1 MKKRYTFTDGE
12 TIDADLDD
20 LRKLLAENQC
30 YLDNYE
36 DVYSSLEDD
45 DYVAR
50 GNGFCDRKYSDDFI
64 EGQMEKYGR
73 RVKEIEGWIAEW
85 PAEKPS
91 NYRAKIIFT
100 AFFLTFI
107 TIMSSCNQKTSVD
120 LILHNA
126 NIYTVDNDFTKV
138 QAFAVKDG
146 KFVAVGDE
154 KQIMQHYTAKE
165 IIDAQGNA
173 VYPGFMD
180 GHCHF
185 TGYGENLVRWANLK
199 GCRSF
204 DEVIERLK
212 VHDSLYPSDW
222 LLGRGWDQNL
232 WEVAEFPDNKKLV
245 EVFPD
250 KKVLLTRVDG
260 HAVLVSKEV
269 LELAGIDE
277 NTKMDGGMAIVK
289 DGRCTGVL
297 LDNLA
302 DAAKALVPKM
312 ETELRVQALLK
323 AQENCMAVGLTSV
336 TDAGLDIATIE
347 LIDSLQQAGQLIMHV
362 NAMVNPDDETMDYFM
377 GQGVI
382 DKECLTV
389 RSVKIYADGALGSR
403 GAKLLEPY
411 SDDPTNTG
419 LMVENDDFYH
429 HVCQKAYDAG
439 FQVCCHAI
447 GDGGVRHVLDIYSE
461 YLKGQ
466 NDLRW
471 RIEHSQVV
479 DEADFQ
485 RYGEYSVIPSIQTTH
500 CTSDM
505 DWADERLGEERIKN
519 AYAYQRLL
527 QQNGWV
533 VNGTD
538 FPIEDI
544 GPIYTFYA
552 AVARKHL
559 DGSPA
564 KGFQMENALTR
575 EQALRSITIWV
586 AKGCFLENRK
596 GSIEV
601 GKDADFVILDRD
613 LMTIAEDEIPAAIVK
628 MCYIPLKME

>member
-1 MKKRYTFTDGE
+1 MKTQQIVK
-12 TIDADLDD
+12 TI
-20 LRKLLAENQC
+20 
-30 YLDNYE
+30 
-36 DVYSSLEDD
+36 
-45 DYVAR
+45 
-50 GNGFCDRKYSDDFI
+50 I
-64 EGQMEKYGR
+64 
-73 RVKEIEGWIAEW
+73 
-85 PAEKPS
+85 P
-91 NYRAKIIFT
+91 
-100 AFFLTFI
+100 AFFASILILMT
-107 TIMSSCNQKTSVD
+107 SCNPKTPVD
-120 LILHNA
+120 LIVHNA
-126 NIYTVDNDFTKV
+126 NIYTVDNDFSKA
-138 QAFAVKDG
+138 QAFAVTDG

-154 KQIMQHYTAKE
+154 KTIMNQYIATE
-165 IIDAQGNA
+165 VIDAQGDA

-185 TGYGENLVRWANLK
+185 TGYGENLIRWADLK
-199 GCRSF
+199 GCQSF
-204 DEVIERLK
+204 NEVIERLK
-212 VHDSLYPSDW
+212 THDSLYPSEW

-232 WEVAEFPDNKKLV
+232 WEVAEFPDNKKLA

-269 LELAGIDE
+269 LELAGINE
-277 NTKMDGGMAIVK
+277 STKMDGGMAIVK
-289 DGRCTGVL
+289 DGHCTGVL

-312 ETELRVQALLK
+312 ETAQRVQAFMK
-323 AQENCMAVGLTSV
+323 AQENCMGVGLTSI
-336 TDAGLDIATIE
+336 TDAGQDIATIE
-347 LIDSLQQAGQLIMHV
+347 LIDSLQQAGLLKMHI
-362 NAMVNPDDETMDYFM
+362 NAMVNPDDETMDHFM
-377 GQGVI
+377 QQGVI
-382 DKECLTV
+382 DKERLTV

-411 SDDPTNTG
+411 SDDPSNTG
-419 LMVENDDFYH
+419 LIVESDEFYR

-439 FQVCCHAI
+439 YQVCCHAI
-447 GDGGVRHVLDIYSE
+447 GDGGVRHILDIYSE
-461 YLKGQ
+461 YLKSQ
-466 NDLRW
+466 NNLRW

-485 RYGEYSVIPSIQTTH
+485 CYGELSVIPSIQTTH

-505 DWADERLGEERIKN
+505 DWADERLGERIKN

-544 GPIYTFYA
+544 SPIYTFYA

-559 DGSPA
+559 DGTPIE
-564 KGFQMENALTR
+564 GFQMENALTR

-586 AKGCFLENRK
+586 AKGCFLESRK

-613 LMTIAEDEIPAAIVK
+613 LITVTESEIPAAKVK
-628 MCYIPLKME
+628 MCYIHK

>member
-1 MKKRYTFTDGE
+1 MKTHTKHIT
-12 TIDADLDD
+12 
-20 LRKLLAENQC
+20 LA
-30 YLDNYE
+30 
-36 DVYSSLEDD
+36 
-45 DYVAR
+45 
-50 GNGFCDRKYSDDFI
+50 FI
-64 EGQMEKYGR
+64 ASILTLM
-73 RVKEIEGWIAEW
+73 
-85 PAEKPS
+85 
-91 NYRAKIIFT
+91 T
-100 AFFLTFI
+100 A
-107 TIMSSCNQKTSVD
+107 CNQKTPVD
-120 LILHNA
+120 LIVHNA
-126 NIYTVDNDFTKV
+126 NIYTVDDNFSKA

-154 KQIMQHYTAKE
+154 ESIMRQYAAKE
-165 IIDAQGNA
+165 TIDAQGDA

-180 GHCHF
+180 GHSHF
-185 TGYGENLVRWANLK
+185 TGYGENLVRWADLK
-199 GCRSF
+199 GCQSF

-212 VHDSLYPSDW
+212 VHDSLYPAEW

-232 WEVAEFPDNKKLV
+232 WEVAEFPDNEKLA
-245 EVFPD
+245 EVFPN

-269 LELAGIDE
+269 LALANIDSS
-277 NTKMDGGMAIVK
+277 TKMDGGMAIVK

-312 ETELRVQALLK
+312 ETVQSIQALLK

-336 TDAGLDIATIE
+336 TDAGQDIATIE
-347 LIDSLQQAGQLIMHV
+347 LIDSLQQAGQLKMHV
-362 NAMVNPDDETMDYFM
+362 NAMVNPDDETMDHFM
-377 GQGVI
+377 RQGVI
-382 DKECLTV
+382 DKERLTV

-411 SDDPTNTG
+411 SDDPTNDG
-419 LMVENDDFYH
+419 LILESDNFYR
-429 HVCQKAYDAG
+429 HVCQKAYNAG
-439 FQVCCHAI
+439 YQVCCHAI
-447 GDGGVRHVLDIYSE
+447 GDGGVHHILDIFSE
-461 YLKGQ
+461 YLKGK

-471 RIEHSQVV
+471 RIEHSQTVA
-479 DEADFQ
+479 DTDFQ
-485 RYGEYSVIPSIQTTH
+485 RFGAFSVIPSIQTTH

-505 DWADERLGEERIKN
+505 DWAGERLGERIKN
-519 AYAYQRLL
+519 AYAYQQLL

-533 VNGTD
+533 INGTD

-544 GPIYTFYA
+544 SPIYTFYA

-559 DGSPA
+559 DGTPA
-564 KGFQMENALTR
+564 EGFQMENALSR

-586 AKGCFLENRK
+586 AKGCFLEGRK

-613 LMTIAEDEIPAAIVK
+613 LMTVAENEIPMAKVK
-628 MCYIPLKME
+628 MCHIH

>member
-1 MKKRYTFTDGE
+1 MKTPVKQIVKTIIPTFFAS
-12 TIDADLDD
+12 I
-20 LRKLLAENQC
+20 
-30 YLDNYE
+30 
-36 DVYSSLEDD
+36 
-45 DYVAR
+45 
-50 GNGFCDRKYSDDFI
+50 
-64 EGQMEKYGR
+64 
-73 RVKEIEGWIAEW
+73 
-85 PAEKPS
+85 
-91 NYRAKIIFT
+91 
-100 AFFLTFI
+100 LTLMI
-107 TIMSSCNQKTSVD
+107 SCNHQTPVD
-120 LILHNA
+120 LIVINA
-126 NIYTVDNDFTKV
+126 NVYTVDSAFSKA

-146 KFVAVGDE
+146 KFVAVGNDE
-154 KQIMQHYTAKE
+154 TILSHYIAKE
-165 IIDAQGNA
+165 AIDAQGDA

-212 VHDSLYPSDW
+212 IHDDLYPSEW

-232 WEVAEFPDNKKLV
+232 WEVVEFPDNERLT
-245 EVFPD
+245 EAFPN

-260 HAVLVSKEV
+260 HAVLASKEV
-269 LELAGIDE
+269 LELAGIDQ

-289 DGRCTGVL
+289 EGRCTGVL

-312 ETELRVQALLK
+312 EKTQRIQGLLK

-347 LIDSLQQAGQLIMHV
+347 LIDSLQQSGQLKMHV

-377 GQGVI
+377 NQGVI
-382 DKECLTV
+382 DKDRLTV

-411 SDDPTNTG
+411 ADDPENTG
-419 LMVENDDFYH
+419 LILESDEFYR

-439 FQVCCHAI
+439 YQVCCHAI
-447 GDGGVRHVLDIYSE
+447 GDGGVRHILDIYSE

-485 RYGEYSVIPSIQTTH
+485 RYGEFSVIPSIQTTH

-505 DWADERLGEERIKN
+505 DWADERLGERIKN
-519 AYAYQRLL
+519 AYAYQQLL

-544 GPIYTFYA
+544 SPIYTFYA

-559 DGSPA
+559 DGTPTE
-564 KGFQMENALTR
+564 GFQMENALSR

-586 AKGCFLENRK
+586 AKGCFLETQK

-613 LMTIAEDEIPAAIVK
+613 LMTVAESEIPAAKVK
-628 MCYIPLKME
+628 LCHIH

>member
-1 MKKRYTFTDGE
+1 MKNTTKQVIKTIIPTF
-12 TIDADLDD
+12 
-20 LRKLLAENQC
+20 LA
-30 YLDNYE
+30 
-36 DVYSSLEDD
+36 S
-45 DYVAR
+45 
-50 GNGFCDRKYSDDFI
+50 I
-64 EGQMEKYGR
+64 
-73 RVKEIEGWIAEW
+73 
-85 PAEKPS
+85 
-91 NYRAKIIFT
+91 
-100 AFFLTFI
+100 LTFM
-107 TIMSSCNQKTSVD
+107 TSCNPKTPVD
-120 LILHNA
+120 LIVHNA
-126 NIYTVDNDFTKV
+126 NVYTVDNDFSKA

-154 KQIMQHYTAKE
+154 KTIMRQYVAKE
-165 IIDAQGNA
+165 TIDAQGDA

-185 TGYGENLVRWANLK
+185 TNYGENLVRWANLK
-199 GCRSF
+199 GCLSF
-204 DEVIERLK
+204 DEVIERLMA
-212 VHDSLYPSDW
+212 HDSLYPSEW

-232 WEVAEFPDNKKLV
+232 WEMAEFPDNERLA
-245 EVFPD
+245 EIFPD

-269 LELAGIDE
+269 MELAGIDE
-277 NTKMDGGMAIVK
+277 NTKRDGGMSIVQ

-312 ETELRVQALLK
+312 ETKQRIQALLK
-323 AQENCMAVGLTSV
+323 AQENCMGVGLTSV

-347 LIDSLQQAGQLIMHV
+347 LIDSLQQAGQLKMHV

-377 GQGVI
+377 NQGVI
-382 DKECLTV
+382 DKERLTV

-411 SDDPTNTG
+411 TDDPSNSG
-419 LMVENDDFYH
+419 LMVESDEFYR

-439 FQVCCHAI
+439 YQVCCHAI
-447 GDGGVRHVLDIYSE
+447 GDGGVRHILGIYSE

-479 DEADFQ
+479 DSADFQ
-485 RYGEYSVIPSIQTTH
+485 RYGAFSIIPSIQTTH

-505 DWADERLGEERIKN
+505 DWADERLGAERIKN

-533 VNGTD
+533 INGTD

-544 GPIYTFYA
+544 SPIYTFYA

-559 DGSPA
+559 DGTPA
-564 KGFQMENALTR
+564 NGFQMEDALSR

-586 AKGCFLENRK
+586 AKGCFLEARK

-613 LMTIAEDEIPAAIVK
+613 LMTVAENEIPAAKVK
-628 MCYIPLKME
+628 LCCIH

>member
-1 MKKRYTFTDGE
+1 MRTK
-12 TIDADLDD
+12 TII
-20 LRKLLAENQC
+20 LALC
-30 YLDNYE
+30 
-36 DVYSSLEDD
+36 
-45 DYVAR
+45 A
-50 GNGFCDRKYSDDFI
+50 
-64 EGQMEKYGR
+64 
-73 RVKEIEGWIAEW
+73 
-85 PAEKPS
+85 
-91 NYRAKIIFT
+91 II
-100 AFFLTFI
+100 LTLM
-107 TIMSSCNQKTSVD
+107 TSCNPKTPVD
-120 LILHNA
+120 LIVHNA
-126 NIYTVDNDFTKV
+126 NVYTVDNDFSKA

-154 KQIMQHYTAKE
+154 ETIMRHYAAKE
-165 IIDAQGNA
+165 TIDAQGDA

-185 TGYGENLVRWANLK
+185 TGFGENLIRWANLK
-199 GCRSF
+199 GCHSF

-212 VHDSLYPSDW
+212 VHDSLYPSEW

-232 WEVAEFPDNKKLV
+232 WEGTEFPDNERLT
-245 EVFPD
+245 EAFPN

-260 HAVLVSKEV
+260 HAVLASKEV
-269 LELAGIDE
+269 LELADIDE
-277 NTKMDGGMAIVK
+277 NTKMEGGMAIVK

-302 DAAKALVPKM
+302 DAAKALVPTM
-312 ETELRVQALLK
+312 ETALRVQGLQK
-323 AQENCMAVGLTSV
+323 AQENCMTVGLTSV

-347 LIDSLQQAGQLIMHV
+347 LIDSLQQAGQLKMHV
-362 NAMVNPDDETMDYFM
+362 NAMVNPDDETMDHFM
-377 GQGVI
+377 HQGVI
-382 DKECLTV
+382 DKERLTV

-419 LMVENDDFYH
+419 LILESDEFYH

-439 FQVCCHAI
+439 YQVCCHAI
-447 GDGGVRHVLDIYSE
+447 GDGGVRHILDVYSE
-461 YLKGQ
+461 YLKGP

-485 RYGEYSVIPSIQTTH
+485 RYGTFSVIPSIQSTH

-505 DWADERLGEERIKN
+505 DWADERLGERIKN

-533 VNGTD
+533 INGTD

-544 GPIYTFYA
+544 SPIYTFYA

-559 DGSPA
+559 DGTPA
-564 KGFQMENALTR
+564 EGFQMENALSR
-575 EQALRSITIWV
+575 EQALRSITLWV
-586 AKGCFLENRK
+586 AKGCFLEARK

-613 LMTIAEDEIPAAIVK
+613 LMTVAESDIPAAKVK
-628 MCYIPLKME
+628 LCHIH

>member
-1 MKKRYTFTDGE
+1 MKTTTRN
-12 TIDADLDD
+12 II
-20 LRKLLAENQC
+20 LALCALILCLMN
-30 YLDNYE
+30 
-36 DVYSSLEDD
+36 
-45 DYVAR
+45 
-50 GNGFCDRKYSDDFI
+50 
-64 EGQMEKYGR
+64 
-73 RVKEIEGWIAEW
+73 
-85 PAEKPS
+85 
-91 NYRAKIIFT
+91 
-100 AFFLTFI
+100 
-107 TIMSSCNQKTSVD
+107 SCNHKTPVD
-120 LILHNA
+120 LIVHSA
-126 NIYTVDNDFTKV
+126 KVYTVDDNFSV
-138 QAFAVKDG
+138 AQAFAVKDG
-146 KFVAVGDE
+146 KFVAIGDE
-154 KQIMQHYTAKE
+154 ASLMSHYVAKE
-165 IIDAQGNA
+165 TIDAEGNA

-212 VHDSLYPSDW
+212 EHDSLYPAEW

-232 WEVAEFPDNKKLV
+232 WEGAEFPDNTRLA
-245 EVFPD
+245 EVFPNRN
-250 KKVLLTRVDG
+250 VLLTRVDG
-260 HAVLVSKEV
+260 HAVLVSQEV

-277 NTKMDGGMAIVK
+277 STKMEGGMALIK
-289 DGRCTGVL
+289 NEHCTGVL
-297 LDNLA
+297 LDNMA
-302 DAAKALVPKM
+302 DAAKALIPPM
-312 ETELRVQALLK
+312 TTEQRVQALLK
-323 AQENCMAVGLTSV
+323 AEENCKAVGLTHV

-347 LIDSLQQAGQLIMHV
+347 LIDSLQEAGLLRMHV
-362 NAMVNPDDETMDYFM
+362 NAMVNPDDETMDHFM
-377 GQGVI
+377 KQGII
-382 DKECLTV
+382 DKERLTV

-411 SDDPTNTG
+411 SDDPTHSG
-419 LMVENDDFYH
+419 LMVESDDFYR

-439 FQVCCHAI
+439 YQVCCHAI
-447 GDGGVRHVLDIYSE
+447 GDGGVHHILDIYSE
-461 YLKGQ
+461 FLKGK

-479 DEADFQ
+479 DDADFQ
-485 RYGEYSVIPSIQTTH
+485 RYGEYSIIPSIQTTH

-527 QQNGWV
+527 QENGWV

-544 GPIYTFYA
+544 SPIYTFYA

-559 DGSPA
+559 DGTPA
-564 KGFQMENALTR
+564 EGFQMENALTR

-586 AKGCFLENRK
+586 AKGCFLEDRK

-613 LMTIAEDEIPAAIVK
+613 IMTVAENEIPTAKVK
-628 MCYIPLKME
+628 MCHIH

>member
-1 MKKRYTFTDGE
+1 MRTK
-12 TIDADLDD
+12 TII
-20 LRKLLAENQC
+20 LALC
-30 YLDNYE
+30 
-36 DVYSSLEDD
+36 
-45 DYVAR
+45 A
-50 GNGFCDRKYSDDFI
+50 
-64 EGQMEKYGR
+64 
-73 RVKEIEGWIAEW
+73 
-85 PAEKPS
+85 
-91 NYRAKIIFT
+91 II
-100 AFFLTFI
+100 LTLM
-107 TIMSSCNQKTSVD
+107 TSCTQKTPVD
-120 LILHNA
+120 LIVHNA
-126 NIYTVDNDFTKV
+126 NVYTVDNDFSKA

-154 KQIMQHYTAKE
+154 ETIMRHYAAKE
-165 IIDAQGNA
+165 TIDAQGDA

-185 TGYGENLVRWANLK
+185 TGYGDNLIRWANLK
-199 GCRSF
+199 GCHSF
-204 DEVIERLK
+204 DEVIERLR
-212 VHDSLYPSDW
+212 VHDSLYPSEW

-232 WEVAEFPDNKKLV
+232 WEGTEFPDNERLA
-245 EVFPD
+245 EVFPN

-260 HAVLVSKEV
+260 HAVLASKEV
-269 LELAGIDE
+269 LELADIDE
-277 NTKMDGGMAIVK
+277 NTKMEGGMAIVK

-302 DAAKALVPKM
+302 DAAKALVPTM
-312 ETELRVQALLK
+312 ETALRVQGLQK

-347 LIDSLQQAGQLIMHV
+347 LIDSLQQAGQLKMHV
-362 NAMVNPDDETMDYFM
+362 NAMVNPDDETMDHFM
-377 GQGVI
+377 HQGVI
-382 DKECLTV
+382 DKERLTI

-419 LMVENDDFYH
+419 LILESDEFYR
-429 HVCQKAYDAG
+429 HVCQKAYDASY
-439 FQVCCHAI
+439 QVCCHAI
-447 GDGGVRHVLDIYSE
+447 GDGGVRHILDVYSE
-461 YLKGQ
+461 YLKGP

-485 RYGEYSVIPSIQTTH
+485 RYGVFSVIPSIQSTH

-505 DWADERLGEERIKN
+505 DWADERLGERIKN

-533 VNGTD
+533 INGTD

-544 GPIYTFYA
+544 SPIYTFYA

-559 DGSPA
+559 DGTPTE
-564 KGFQMENALTR
+564 GFQMENALSR
-575 EQALRSITIWV
+575 EQALRSITLWV
-586 AKGCFLENRK
+586 AKGCFLEARK

-613 LMTIAEDEIPAAIVK
+613 LMTVAESDIPAAKVK
-628 MCYIPLKME
+628 LCHIH

>member
-1 MKKRYTFTDGE
+1 MKKLVKQ
-12 TIDADLDD
+12 ILII
-20 LRKLLAENQC
+20 
-30 YLDNYE
+30 
-36 DVYSSLEDD
+36 SS
-45 DYVAR
+45 
-50 GNGFCDRKYSDDFI
+50 FI
-64 EGQMEKYGR
+64 
-73 RVKEIEGWIAEW
+73 
-85 PAEKPS
+85 
-91 NYRAKIIFT
+91 
-100 AFFLTFI
+100 I
-107 TIMSSCNQKTSVD
+107 TIPILMTSCNQKTPVD
-120 LILHNA
+120 LIVHNA
-126 NIYTVDNDFTKV
+126 NVYTVGSDFSKA

-146 KFVAVGDE
+146 KFVAVGDDNTVLS
-154 KQIMQHYTAKE
+154 QYTAE
-165 IIDAQGNA
+165 ETIEAQGDA

-185 TGYGENLVRWANLK
+185 TGYGENLVRWADLK

-212 VHDSLYPSDW
+212 VHDSLYPAEW

-232 WEVAEFPDNKKLV
+232 WEVAEFPTNARLA
-245 EVFPD
+245 ETFPN

-269 LELAGIDE
+269 LELAEINE
-277 NTKMDGGMAIVK
+277 STKMDGGMTILK
-289 DGRCTGVL
+289 DGQCTGVL

-312 ETELRVQALLK
+312 EAAQRIQAFQK

-336 TDAGLDIATIE
+336 TDAGLDMATIE
-347 LIDSLQQAGQLIMHV
+347 LIDSLQQDGTLRMHV
-362 NAMVNPDDETMDYFM
+362 NAMVNLDDETIDHFM
-377 GQGVI
+377 QQGII
-382 DKECLTV
+382 DKPRLTV

-411 SDDPTNTG
+411 SDDPSNTG
-419 LMVENDDFYH
+419 LIVESDDFYH

-439 FQVCCHAI
+439 YQVCCHAI
-447 GDGGVRHVLDIYSE
+447 GDGGVHHILDIYSE
-461 YLKGQ
+461 FLKGK

-479 DEADFQ
+479 DEADFE
-485 RYGEYSVIPSIQTTH
+485 RYGDFSVIPSIQTTH

-505 DWADERLGEERIKN
+505 DWADERLGERIKN

-544 GPIYTFYA
+544 SPIYTFYA

-559 DGSPA
+559 DGTPA
-564 KGFQMENALTR
+564 EGFQMENALTR

-586 AKGCFLENRK
+586 AKGCFLEDCK

-613 LMTIAEDEIPAAIVK
+613 LMTVAENEIPQTKVK
-628 MCYIPLKME
+628 MCHIK

>member
-1 MKKRYTFTDGE
+1 MK
-12 TIDADLDD
+12 TI
-20 LRKLLAENQC
+20 
-30 YLDNYE
+30 
-36 DVYSSLEDD
+36 
-45 DYVAR
+45 
-50 GNGFCDRKYSDDFI
+50 
-64 EGQMEKYGR
+64 
-73 RVKEIEGWIAEW
+73 VKQ
-85 PAEKPS
+85 
-91 NYRAKIIFT
+91 IIP
-100 AFFLTFI
+100 AFFASIL
-107 TIMSSCNQKTSVD
+107 TIMTSCNQKTPVD
-120 LILHNA
+120 LIVHNA
-126 NIYTVDNDFTKV
+126 NIYTVDNDFSKA

-154 KQIMQHYTAKE
+154 DLIMQQYTTKE
-165 IIDAQGNA
+165 TIDAQGDA

-199 GCRSF
+199 GCLSF

-212 VHDSLYPSDW
+212 VHDSLYPSEW

-232 WEVAEFPDNKKLV
+232 WEVAEFPDNEKLAK
-245 EVFPD
+245 VFPD

-269 LELAGIDE
+269 LELAGIDQ

-302 DAAKALVPKM
+302 DAAKAFIPKM
-312 ETELRVQALLK
+312 ETELKVQGLLK
-323 AQENCMAVGLTSV
+323 AQENCMGVGLTSV

-347 LIDSLQQAGQLIMHV
+347 LIDSLQQSGQLKMHV

-377 GQGVI
+377 NQGVI
-382 DKECLTV
+382 DKERLTI

-411 SDDPTNTG
+411 SDDPANTG
-419 LMVENDDFYH
+419 LIVESDDFYH

-439 FQVCCHAI
+439 YQVCCHAI
-447 GDGGVRHVLDIYSE
+447 GDGGVRHILDIYSE

-479 DEADFQ
+479 DEDDLQ
-485 RYGEYSVIPSIQTTH
+485 RYGEFSVIPSIQTTH
-500 CTSDM
+500 STSDM

-519 AYAYQRLL
+519 AYAYQQLL

-533 VNGTD
+533 INGTD

-544 GPIYTFYA
+544 SPIYTFYA

-559 DGSPA
+559 DGTPTE
-564 KGFQMENALTR
+564 GFQMENALSR
-575 EQALRSITIWV
+575 EQAMRSITIWV
-586 AKGCFLENRK
+586 AKGCFLEARK

-613 LMTIAEDEIPAAIVK
+613 LMTVAENEIPAAKVK
-628 MCYIPLKME
+628 LCHIH